1 MDLAPP
7 LRARL
12 AEDAVKMAIKDY
24 KSKQEDR
31 EAMDKAA
38 GRPSSLVVRVSSS
51 QNDVN

>member
-38 GRPSSLVVRVSSS
+38 AAGSS
-51 QNDVN
+51 